1 MHMRAKT
8 ICGFSTD
15 DGMLLL
21 AEFGQGNGCDL
32 SQLGGGKHGA
42 AKGADRAGEPCMTFV
57 SMAAEIGMLSSKL
70 APRSGLQVADG
81 GAAIAADIAKGDD
94 RNLLRGKSFVITDGI
109 NLYDGKEQRYKKSGR
124 LSLEPPFTAAKRQAL
139 ALPIIRRILEY
150 ASVATRPQLIIVQG
164 SDNAAATPTAV
175 QDAGCTMTPLRD
187 ADWAPLHIDTR
198 ALDFSRSKG
207 SDATPNTG
215 FSLLTFA
222 NGQHALI
229 DVQDSASM
237 LYGYAPMDGTY
248 QHPIVSPS
256 IIMTHWYVRTYMS
269 YC

>member
-1 MHMRAKT
+1 
-8 ICGFSTD
+8 
-15 DGMLLL
+15 MLTL
-21 AEFGQGNGCDL
+21 AEFGQGKGADM

-42 AKGADRAGEPCMTFV
+42 AKGADRIGEPCMTFA
-57 SMAAEIGMLSSKL
+57 STAAHIGMLSPKL
-70 APRSGLQVADG
+70 APRAGLQVADG

-150 ASVATRPQLIIVQG
+150 ASVVTRPQLIIVQG

-187 ADWAPLHIDTR
+187 ADLAPLHIDPRT
-198 ALDFSRSKG
+198 LDFSRCVG
-207 SDATPNTG
+207 SDEIPNTG
-215 FSLLTFA
+215 VSLLTFA